1 MIELNNLDPSAPG
14 WFGPLGTGEDV
25 EVEFAEEAVEDKVS
39 SINSWKI
46 EKEKNHYA
54 FLLMLWKNVSA

>member
-39 SINSWKI
+39 SINS
-46 EKEKNHYA
+46 
-54 FLLMLWKNVSA
+54 